1 MLAGMLGCETC
12 CRCCGARVAT
22 EARIRVADDDDNR
35 RPGPLRVPLDDAS
48 FEEVDEGSKFDRYL

>member
-1 MLAGMLGCETC
+1 MLGCESC

-22 EARIRVADDDDNR
+22 GARIRVADDDDDR